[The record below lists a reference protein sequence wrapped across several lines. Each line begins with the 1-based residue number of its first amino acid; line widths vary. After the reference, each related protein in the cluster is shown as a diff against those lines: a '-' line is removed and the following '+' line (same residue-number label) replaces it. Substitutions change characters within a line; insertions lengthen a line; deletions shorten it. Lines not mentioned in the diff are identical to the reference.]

1 MIIKV
6 NKKKNKRLS
15 VKYVKD
21 FFSNK
26 NLYKSYLFVEKKFSL
41 TQGNLNIIPKK
52 SSIEISK
59 KCNIKYI
66 NIKSLERDIKKT
78 NAPIVSLVNLL
89 TKMIQLTP
97 RDRELVK
104 IN

>member
-6 NKKKNKRLS
+6 NKKLPI
-15 VKYVKD
+15 KYVKD

-26 NLYKSYLFVEKKFSL
+26 NLYKSYLFVEKNFSL

-59 KCNIKYI
+59 KCNIKYS
-66 NIKSLERDIKKT
+66 N
-78 NAPIVSLVNLL
+78 
-89 TKMIQLTP
+89 
-97 RDRELVK
+97 
-104 IN
+104 